1 MKTVYPYILAILLSP
16 LLVYELEYVVMLIA
30 NDKGCFLHDN
40 IVGSVILWIIRA
52 IFFVGFAYIFY
63 QAFLPK
69 YSLIKDQMIRD
80 FISDDTAELF
90 GLEKTT

>member
-1 MKTVYPYILAILLSP
+1 MKTIYPYILAILLSP

-40 IVGSVILWIIRA
+40 IIGNVILWIIRA
-52 IFFVGFAYIFY
+52 LFFAGFAVMFY

-69 YSLIKDQMIRD
+69 YLLKKDQMIED
-80 FISDDTAELF
+80 FISNDTAELF
-90 GLEKTT
+90 GLEKG